1 MDFWL
6 SQIPRTILIAIGSL
20 TLVFFLRY
28 QIAKTDR
35 KAKDDRVLL
44 KELLERFD
52 LDVPAEL
59 KESEGVQIKTIESN

>member
-6 SQIPRTILIAIGSL
+6 SQIPRTILSAIGSL